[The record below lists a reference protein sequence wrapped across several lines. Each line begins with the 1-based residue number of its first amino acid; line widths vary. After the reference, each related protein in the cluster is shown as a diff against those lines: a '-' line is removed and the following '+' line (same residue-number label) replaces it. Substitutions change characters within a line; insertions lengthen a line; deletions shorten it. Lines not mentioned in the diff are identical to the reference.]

1 MARNRTS
8 ATAASGKPRAKRQSG
23 YVVTIK
29 GFVPVGTTF
38 QEQRTALDAMEA
50 ASNGN
55 ADAAIK
61 LMTGVEIASK
71 LTTRT
76 IDAPAASGP
85 DV

>member
-8 ATAASGKPRAKRQSG
+8 TTPATGKPRAKRQSG

-29 GFVPVGTTF
+29 GFVPAGTTF
-38 QEQRTALDAMEA
+38 ADQRGALDALEA

-61 LMTGVEIASK
+61 LMTGVDIQHK

-76 IDAPAASGP
+76 IDAPAASESGA
-85 DV
+85 